1 MERDRLAEQRKFED
15 MKDNN
20 RIKQIQ
26 VEGENRIKE
35 AKLKGDIEANIKCLN
50 NEAQAQSQK
59 YNQEV
64 LKIQNNTLRINKV
77 YELRQKQEQY
87 SNEQRQKQLSNEK
100 KKQGEIAL
108 NNKKESDKHEE
119 TMFKMKNDN
128 QLNTLKVQEEYKLKG
143 KEADNKQEI

>member
-50 NEAQAQSQK
+50 NEAQAQS
-59 YNQEV
+59 
-64 LKIQNNTLRINKV
+64 
-77 YELRQKQEQY
+77 
-87 SNEQRQKQLSNEK
+87 
-100 KKQGEIAL
+100 
-108 NNKKESDKHEE
+108 
-119 TMFKMKNDN
+119 
-128 QLNTLKVQEEYKLKG
+128 
-143 KEADNKQEI
+143 

>member
-35 AKLKGDIEANIKCLN
+35 AKLKGDIEANIKRLN

-59 YNQEV
+59 HNQEV
-64 LKIQNNTLRINKV
+64 LKIQNDTLRINKE

-87 SNEQRQKQLSNEK
+87 SNEQRQKQLSNEEK
-100 KKQGEIAL
+100 KIQGEIAL

-128 QLNTLKVQEEYKLKG
+128 QLNTLKVQEE
-143 KEADNKQEI
+143 

>member
-64 LKIQNNTLRINKV
+64 LKIQNNTLRINKTRHKNTALYIPKGNTV
-77 YELRQKQEQY
+77 SV
-87 SNEQRQKQLSNEK
+87 SNLFAS
-100 KKQGEIAL
+100 
-108 NNKKESDKHEE
+108 
-119 TMFKMKNDN
+119 
-128 QLNTLKVQEEYKLKG
+128 
-143 KEADNKQEI
+143 